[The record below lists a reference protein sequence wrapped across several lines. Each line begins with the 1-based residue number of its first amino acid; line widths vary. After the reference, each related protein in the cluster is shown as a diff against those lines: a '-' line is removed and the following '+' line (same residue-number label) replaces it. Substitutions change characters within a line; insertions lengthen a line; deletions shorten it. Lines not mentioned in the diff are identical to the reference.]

1 MILSGGGNPPKDL
14 TFGLRADEKRW
25 KKQINSAPTKVTL
38 AILGLTSALK
48 SAVFSAQNRVEY
60 SGRVKLGHVVST
72 ASNGPS
78 ALQL

>member
-1 MILSGGGNPPKDL
+1 M
-14 TFGLRADEKRW
+14 
-25 KKQINSAPTKVTL
+25 NSAATKVTL